1 MERRRRMLMAQTDA
15 AVDRG
20 RAEALREKRRE
31 HFAKEESSRR
41 RRRLT
46 EDSEGAYAHLAS
58 ETDHA
63 NLKWLKEFNRF
74 DLYSKSDDLPAV
86 EEVLPYY
93 QGLLTKYGLSG
104 KLMW

>member
-46 EDSEGAYAHLAS
+46 EDSEGSYAPIDAD
-58 ETDHA
+58 E
-63 NLKWLKEFNRF
+63 
-74 DLYSKSDDLPAV
+74 
-86 EEVLPYY
+86 
-93 QGLLTKYGLSG
+93 
-104 KLMW
+104 KL